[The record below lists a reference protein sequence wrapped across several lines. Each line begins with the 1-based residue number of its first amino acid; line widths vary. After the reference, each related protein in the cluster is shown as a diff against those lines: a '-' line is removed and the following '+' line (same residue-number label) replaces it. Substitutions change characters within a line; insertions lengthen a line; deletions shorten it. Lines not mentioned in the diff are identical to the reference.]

1 MATGSFATVAGDVAV
16 VRRRDGE
23 LTAVKLS
30 DKTTPLADDGSN
42 FSITRTAVVT
52 REGGAIAAF
61 WVDRGKLVRRVMD
74 AAGSAQ
80 PAEVLAEDAE
90 EYPPHAASVEGAGEA
105 AAYVARRT
113 NKDGERRARLWVD
126 GKPTIDLSPDGSG
139 AASVYLVP
147 LGPKKL
153 AAVWMDQRSALA
165 PIHAAFL
172 DLAAAPTI
180 EREGVAWIAPPSE
193 LSSLV
198 SAVRVGEGLVALSAL
213 PKDGSA
219 FGLASLPVAVERPR
233 DEAIW
238 LDYPNGLDP
247 APVAPLSACGESLV
261 VFVRPTAR
269 PIDAPKAMMLG
280 TIDANGVVTERVEIA
295 RAARVDHVSA
305 WGARDHGWVLWTAD
319 GRTRARR
326 VRCGK

>member
-1 MATGSFATVAGDVAV
+1 VVGDLAV
-16 VRRRDGE
+16 VRRRDGD
-23 LTAVKLS
+23 LATVKLS

-42 FSITRTAVVT
+42 FAITRTSVVA
-52 REGGAIAAF
+52 RDGGAVAAF
-61 WVDRGKLVRRVMD
+61 FVDHGKLVRRVID
-74 AAGSAQ
+74 AAGAVAA
-80 PAEVLAEDAE
+80 PEVLADDAE
-90 EYPPHAASVEGAGEA
+90 EYPPHAAKVEGAGEA

-126 GKPTIDLSPDGSG
+126 GKETIDLSPDGSG
-139 AASVYLVP
+139 AASVFLVP
-147 LGPKKL
+147 LGPAKL
-153 AAVWMDQRSALA
+153 SAVWMDQRSALA
-165 PIHAAFL
+165 PIHAAWL
-172 DLAAAPTI
+172 DLSAAPRI

-198 SAVRVGEGLVALSAL
+198 SAARVGDGLVALSAL
-213 PKDGSA
+213 PKDGAA
-219 FGLASLPVAVERPR
+219 FGLASLPVSVERPR

-247 APVAPLSACGESLV
+247 APVVPITVCGEPLV
-261 VFVRPTAR
+261 AFVRPTAR
-269 PIDAPKAMMLG
+269 PIDSPKVLMLG
-280 TIDANGVVTERVEIA
+280 AIDASGVVTERLEIA
-295 RAARVDHVSA
+295 RAARVDHVST